1 MKKVLSI
8 VLSLVMV
15 LCMMPVMAFAA
26 TTPTY
31 NDIAGEKCEAS
42 VELLTELGVVDGYE
56 DGSYKPAQ
64 TVTRAEMAKL
74 IVTALGLNPTAGTT
88 SFTDMANAQW
98 AVPCVGYAESLGI
111 INGYGDGRF
120 GPNDLVTYD
129 QAITMIVRALGYT
142 TDCNEMQGVWP
153 AVYVQKANE
162 LGILKDVN
170 TTGSAG
176 ANRGD
181 IAIMLANAL
190 YVQMVYADNDGATIG
205 KTDAD
210 GTTEVTM
217 YSTLVKG
224 ADMYYGTV
232 TASDTAN
239 ATKNI
244 NELLGAA
251 GKIVENEDGDVISV
265 SDIKS
270 TFMTGEFNAAYSKF
284 TVDGVDYT
292 VKANV
297 LKKLNSKG
305 NAVSIG
311 TATVDGKEVKETI
324 PVFENGVS
332 AGSISAL
339 SDLDSKDEYPSLES
353 GQTVTIA
360 ATVSGKS
367 ISGIFSV
374 QSWTGATTDKV
385 TEAQL
390 AQIDKNKKLLT
401 KSFAKDDNGDIDTDS
416 FILKGV
422 DSLDKITEDNIVYV
436 YEGNGYITK
445 VEVGTEVVSGE
456 ITRTSFNDVYTKSYV
471 TIDGTQ
477 YKFPTA
483 QAVTDNK
490 STLIAGNDVTLYLDY
505 DGKIYD
511 SELTAG
517 TTGNYAV
524 VLDATPYDDGALAS
538 DTKVQ
543 LLTADGVK
551 VFVVDTDKVTETDYE
566 NSLYDL
572 NEEVPAVNTKI
583 GNVIKFTL
591 NTAGEIKSVT
601 DPEESGAS
609 EEATISTK
617 VTAKG
622 YLENMPILDGAVVFA
637 APVDKSAFN
646 FSDTDNLSVLSKDS
660 VLGKTVGNVYTY
672 VANDDDE
679 IEFLLIANSATS
691 EDLYGVIVDTWSTAD
706 GTAAS
711 YYVGN
716 ELVEECEVD
725 GQITNPTALQKITKN
740 ADGTV
745 KFTPATGA
753 ITENGVAESVSGNK
767 VVLNGTTYY
776 LADDAQVYIY
786 DASDDE
792 FTTDGAALDMI
803 DDETTAINMYKT
815 AKPDSDN
822 AGLVTYVVVTK
833 K

>member
-15 LCMMPVMAFAA
+15 LCMTPAMAFAGTA
-26 TTPTY
+26 PTY

-120 GPNDLVTYD
+120 GPNDQVTYD

-224 ADMYYGTV
+224 AGMYYGTV
-232 TASDTAN
+232 NAGDTAT

-251 GKIVENEDGDVISV
+251 GKIVVNEDGDVISV

-270 TFMTGEFNAAYSKF
+270 TFMTGKFNADYDKF
-284 TVDGVDYT
+284 AVDGVDYT
-292 VKANV
+292 IKANV
-297 LKKLNSKG
+297 LKELNDKG
-305 NAVSIG
+305 NAVSID
-311 TATVDGKEVKETI
+311 ADESI
-324 PVFENGVS
+324 PVFKNGVS
-332 AGSISAL
+332 AGSIDAL
-339 SDLDSKDEYPSLES
+339 DDLDGRDASLQD

-374 QSWTGATTDKV
+374 QSWVANDNNKAKITD
-385 TEAQL
+385 
-390 AQIDKNKKLLT
+390 AQIAQIEKNKKLLT
-401 KSFAKDDNGDIDTDS
+401 ESFEKDDNGDIDTDS

-436 YEGNGYITK
+436 YVGGGYITK

-456 ITRTSFNDVYTKSYV
+456 ITRTSFNNDYTKSYI

-477 YKFPTA
+477 YKFATNA
-483 QAVTDNK
+483 ADDDQNK
-490 STLIAGNDVTLYLDY
+490 LAAGNDVTLYLDY

-524 VLDATPYDDGALAS
+524 VLDATTYNDGALAS

-551 VFVVDTDKVTETDYE
+551 VFVVDTDKVDANEYKAF
-566 NSLYDL
+566 YD
-572 NEEVPAVNTKI
+572 EGVKE
-583 GNVIKFTL
+583 GNVIKFSL
-591 NTAGEIKSVT
+591 NTSDEIKGVT
-601 DPEESGAS
+601 DVVETLETNAAS
-609 EEATISTK
+609 TTK

-622 YLENMPILDGAVVFA
+622 YLANMPVLDGAVVFA
-637 APVDKSAFN
+637 APLELNDEFN
-646 FSDTDNLSVLSKDS
+646 FDESDDLSVLNKSD
-660 VLGKTVGNVYTY
+660 VLNKTVGKVYTY
-672 VANDDDE
+672 VKNDKDE
-679 IEFLLIANSATS
+679 IEFLLVSNSATS
-691 EDLYGVIVDTWSTAD
+691 EDLYGVIVDTWSTSD

-725 GQITNPTALQKITKN
+725 ADSDLTDLSVLKKITKN

-745 KFTPATGA
+745 KFTDAT
-753 ITENGVAESVSGNK
+753 VAGNAEKATSVSGNK
-767 VVLNGTTYY
+767 VVVNGTTYY
-776 LADDAQVYIY
+776 LADEAQVYIY
-786 DASDDE
+786 DDSDDE
-792 FTTDGAALDMI
+792 FTTDGSALDMI
-803 DDETTAINMYKT
+803 DDETTDVIVYKT
-815 AKPDSDN
+815 AKADSDN

>member
-15 LCMMPVMAFAA
+15 ICMMPVMAFAG

-120 GPNDLVTYD
+120 GPNDQVTYD

-217 YSTLVKG
+217 YNTLVKG
-224 ADMYYGTV
+224 AGMYYGTV
-232 TASDTAN
+232 NAGDTAT

-251 GKIVENEDGDVISV
+251 GKIVVNEDGDVISV

-270 TFMTGEFNAAYSKF
+270 TFMTGKFNATYSKF

-292 VKANV
+292 VKSNV

-305 NAVSIG
+305 NAVSID
-311 TATVDGKEVKETI
+311 TDEETI
-324 PVFENGVS
+324 PVFENGV
-332 AGSISAL
+332 AEKDISKL
-339 SDLDSKDEYPSLES
+339 SDLNKAD
-353 GQTVTIA
+353 QTVTIA
-360 ATVSGKS
+360 ATVSSKS

-374 QSWTGATTDKV
+374 QSWTGATDAKITD
-385 TEAQL
+385 
-390 AQIDKNKKLLT
+390 AQIAQIEKNKKLLT

-436 YEGNGYITK
+436 YEGGDYITK

-456 ITRTSFNDVYTKSYV
+456 ITRTSFNNDYTKSYV

-483 QAVTDNK
+483 KAVTENK
-490 STLIAGNDVTLYLDY
+490 SNLIAGNDVTLYLDY

-524 VLDATPYDDGALAS
+524 VLDATTYNDGALAS

-551 VFVVDTDKVTETDYE
+551 IFVVDTDKIKKKNTTGSDGKVTEYGYE
-566 NSLYDL
+566 AF
-572 NEEVPAVNTKI
+572 VK
-583 GNVIKFTL
+583 GNVIKFAL
-591 NTAGEIKSVT
+591 NTSDQIKSVT
-601 DPEESGAS
+601 DVTETKETA
-609 EEATISTK
+609 ATGSDTK

-622 YLENMPILDGAVVFA
+622 YLANKPVLDGAVVFA
-637 APVDKSAFN
+637 APVVGTAFD
-646 FSDTDNLSVLSKDS
+646 FDDTDDLSVLSKDS
-660 VLGKTVGNVYTY
+660 ALDKTVGTTYTY
-672 VANDDDE
+672 VANDDNE
-679 IEFLLIANSATS
+679 IEFLLISNSATA
-691 EDLYGVIVDTWSTAD
+691 EDLYGVIVDTWSTSD

-745 KFTPATGA
+745 KFTPATNA
-753 ITENGVAESVSGNK
+753 ITKNGVAESVSGNK
-767 VVLNGTTYY
+767 VVLNGNTYY
-776 LADDAQVYIY
+776 LADDVQVYIY
-786 DASDDE
+786 DDSDDE
-792 FTTDGAALDMI
+792 FTADGAALDMI
-803 DDETTAINMYKT
+803 DDETTAVSMYKT
-815 AKPDSDN
+815 AKADSDN

>member
-15 LCMMPVMAFAA
+15 LCMMPVMAFAGS
-26 TTPTY
+26 TPTY

-42 VELLTELGVVDGYE
+42 VELLTELGVVNGYE

-98 AVPCVGYAESLGI
+98 AIPCVGYAESLGI
-111 INGYGDGRF
+111 INGYGNGKF
-120 GPNDLVTYD
+120 GPNNQVTYD

-224 ADMYYGTV
+224 AGMYYGTV
-232 TASDTAN
+232 TASDTAT

-251 GKIVENEDGDVISV
+251 GKIVVNEDGDVISV

-270 TFMTGEFNAAYSKF
+270 TFMTGKFNSDYSKF

-297 LKKLNSKG
+297 LKKLNEKG
-305 NAVSIG
+305 NAV
-311 TATVDGKEVKETI
+311 TAESI
-324 PVFENGVS
+324 PVFKNGVNDTPS
-332 AGSISAL
+332 TISAI
-339 SDLDSKDEYPSLES
+339 S
-353 GQTVTIA
+353 GISADTTVTIA

-374 QSWTGATTDKV
+374 QSWVADDSNKAKITD
-385 TEAQL
+385 
-390 AQIDKNKKLLT
+390 AQIAQIEKNKKLLT
-401 KSFAKDDNGDIDTDS
+401 ESFAKDDNGDIDADS

-456 ITRTSFNDVYTKSYV
+456 ITRTSFNSDYTKSYV

-477 YKFPTA
+477 YKFATSVA
-483 QAVTDNK
+483 DDNRT
-490 STLIAGNDVTLYLDY
+490 TLAAGNDVTLYLDY

-524 VLDATPYDDGALAS
+524 VLDTTAYNHGALAS

-551 VFVVDTDKVTETDYE
+551 VFVVDTDKIKEENTTDGGKVTEYGYE
-566 NSLYDL
+566 
-572 NEEVPAVNTKI
+572 AFTK
-583 GNVIKFTL
+583 GNVIKFAL
-591 NTAGEIKSVT
+591 NTSDQIKSVT
-601 DPEESGAS
+601 DVEETKETA
-609 EEATISTK
+609 ATGSDTK

-622 YLENMPILDGAVVFA
+622 YLANKPVLDGAVVFA
-637 APVDKSAFN
+637 APVTGTAFN
-646 FSDTDNLSVLSKDS
+646 FDDTDDLSVLSKDS
-660 VLGKTVGNVYTY
+660 VLDKTVGTTYTY
-672 VANDDDE
+672 VANDDNE
-679 IEFLLIANSATS
+679 IEFLLISNSATS
-691 EDLYGVIVDTWSTAD
+691 EDLYGVIVDTWSTSD

-745 KFTPATGA
+745 KFTPATDA
-753 ITENGVAESVSGNK
+753 ITKNGVAESVSGNK
-767 VVLNGTTYY
+767 VVLNGATYY
-776 LADDAQVYIY
+776 LADDVQVYVY
-786 DASDDE
+786 DTSDDE
-792 FTTDGAALDMI
+792 FTADGAALDMI
-803 DDETTAINMYKT
+803 DDETTAVSMYKT
-815 AKPDSDN
+815 AKADSDN